1 MDVRREKIHELTSEG
16 ILAARD
22 YLAALRDG
30 RQIPFPEALLTN
42 SQYAIPVEPT
52 IILEQRSFENRRDA
66 ALYLTRRLDSIGP
79 QRVMRNAYLWS
90 WLGMFFFEKVV
101 RKDIYGNFLIGR
113 NPDSAYIID
122 PESQGGEWSGKR
134 QYAHRLM
141 MCYEIW
147 KQHGLDAWYLLDEPV
162 NSLSQFTLRLVSGER
177 IFRATGIVP
186 LAILLYVDPVNR
198 KLRNGSLGTDR
209 ASAPPGSLPRLLEV
223 LEQLSMTF
231 DVYGMK
237 AERLLQLL
245 PPEFD
250 RFAYSDMG
258 TESQPQ

>member
-1 MDVRREKIHELTSEG
+1 MDMRRERLHELTPAG
-16 ILAARD
+16 IRTARD

-30 RQIPFPEALLTN
+30 RQIPIPEALFTDP
-42 SQYAIPVEPT
+42 QYANPVEPT
-52 IILEQRSFENRRDA
+52 TLVEQRSFESRRDA
-66 ALYLTRRLDSIGP
+66 AMYLTRRLDSIGP
-79 QRVMRNAYLWS
+79 QKVLRNAYLWS

-101 RKDIYGNFLIGR
+101 RKDTYGNFLIGR
-113 NPDSAYIID
+113 DPDSAYIID

-162 NSLSQFTLRLVSGER
+162 NSLTQFTLRLVSGER

-186 LAILLYVDPVNR
+186 LAILLYVDPGTR
-198 KLRNGSLGTDR
+198 KLRSGSLGTDR

-223 LEQLSMTF
+223 LEQLSMTY
-231 DVYGMK
+231 DVYGLK
-237 AERLLQLL
+237 AERMLELL

-250 RFAYSDMG
+250 RYRFFATG
-258 TESQPQ
+258 NEPRP